1 MKRNKGIKLFTII
14 YNLLILTLL
23 SISVG
28 YLIMYVND
36 RSISSDNYIGK
47 SVIIKQD
54 TILIVNNTGIFKP
67 NLILETGVIL
77 DYNIVVGLDSIN
89 KVIN

>member
-1 MKRNKGIKLFTII
+1 MKRNKGIKLFAIT
-14 YNLLILTLL
+14 YNILILMLL

-28 YLIMYVND
+28 YLMYVND

-77 DYNIVVGLDSIN
+77 DYDIVVGLDSIN